1 MSDSSPNRRSG
12 GQRPEPRVFKGTIV
26 GVHGDDV
33 IVELGPRM
41 QGVISPLEFPVP
53 PEVGQ
58 EHEFFLKGAE
68 EGLWLLSLKN
78 RADLAAGHDVVV
90 GALVKAKVTG
100 QNTGG
105 LECKIGQTSAF
116 LPASQVDTKR
126 VEDLAQFIGQTVT
139 CVVTEADP
147 AKKRVVLSRRAAL
160 EKEQAVERTDKLGAL
175 HSGQKLRGKV
185 TRVESF
191 GAFVDI
197 GGGLEGLVH
206 VSNMAWRRVEKAS
219 DLVSPGQEIEVQILE
234 IKEGGKRIGLGMKHL
249 QEDPWSSVDQRFPVE
264 GVFKGRVVRLMEF
277 GAFVELEPGIEGLL
291 HVSQLGT
298 TQRVR
303 HAKDVV
309 NLADS
314 VEVRV
319 LSIDKAQRRIS
330 LSRLDSR
337 GARLGSEDAAD
348 AGAINELLNQGASR
362 PAVGTNLGR
371 LFQNALKGKQ

>member
-78 RADLAAGHDVVV
+78 RADLAAGLDVTV

-105 LECKIGQTSAF
+105 LECKVGQTSAF
-116 LPASQVDTKR
+116 LPASQVDVKR
-126 VEDLAQFIGQTVT
+126 VEDLAPFIGQTVT

-160 EKEQAVERTDKLGAL
+160 EKEQAVERSDKLGSL

-197 GGGLEGLVH
+197 GNGLEGLVH

-249 QEDPWSSVDQRFPVE
+249 QEDPWNSIDQRFPVE

-298 TQRVR
+298 GQRVR
-303 HAKDVV
+303 HAQEVV
-309 NLADS
+309 KVAES
-314 VEVRV
+314 VDVRV

-348 AGAINELLNQGASR
+348 AGAIDELLRQGANR
-362 PAVGTNLGR
+362 PQVGTNLGK
-371 LFQNALKGKQ
+371 LFQNALKAKK

>member
-1 MSDSSPNRRSG
+1 MSAPSSSRRTG

-41 QGVISPLEFPVP
+41 QGVISPLEFPAAPAVG
-53 PEVGQ
+53 EV
-58 EHEFFLKGAE
+58 HEFFLKGAE

-78 RADLAAGHDVVV
+78 KADLSAGLDVEV

-105 LECKIGQTSAF
+105 LECKVGAISAF
-116 LPASQVDTKR
+116 LPASQVDTRR
-126 VEDLAQFIGQTVT
+126 VEDLAQFIGQTLT
-139 CVVTEADP
+139 CVVSETDS

-160 EKEQAVERTDKLGAL
+160 EREQVVERTDKLGSL
-175 HSGQKLRGKV
+175 HSGQKLKGKV

-206 VSNMAWRRVEKAS
+206 VSNMAWRRVEKAGE
-219 DLVSPGQEIEVQILE
+219 LVSPGQEIEVQILE
-234 IKEGGKRIGLGMKHL
+234 IKEGGKRIGLGMKQL
-249 QEDPWSSVDQRFPVE
+249 QEDPWDTLDQRFPVE

-298 TQRVR
+298 NQRVR

-309 NLADS
+309 KVDET

-348 AGAINELLNQGASR
+348 AGAINELLNQGAHR
-362 PAVGTNLGR
+362 PAVGTNLGK
-371 LFQNALKGKQ
+371 LFQNALKGKN